1 MREVVVPGMS
11 RLLHR
16 PPYDFTQSY
25 EYNRSR
31 RALGCYHCHQVQ

>member
-11 RLLHR
+11 HLLRR
-16 PPYDFTQSY
+16 PSYDFTQSY

-31 RALGCYHCHQVQ
+31 HALGCYHCHQVQ